1 MRNFWKYCLPFVG
14 LSIFVIISM
23 ASFRRDRELHKVPP
37 SRYFY
42 WSSFRLDRDPLNRH
56 PLSNVALPCD
66 PPSANCVEWDPETL
80 WIEPGWPTQILMYTA
95 FPAFIAEGVVLA
107 VFSRLGLNE
116 ITIFIS
122 SMPLLVAAWFF
133 LVGYWIDRLR
143 IRKLKTK
150 SMRTL

>member
-1 MRNFWKYCLPFVG
+1 
-14 LSIFVIISM
+14 
-23 ASFRRDRELHKVPP
+23 
-37 SRYFY
+37 
-42 WSSFRLDRDPLNRH
+42 
-56 PLSNVALPCD
+56 
-66 PPSANCVEWDPETL
+66 
-80 WIEPGWPTQILMYTA
+80 MYTA

-116 ITIFIS
+116 ITLFIS